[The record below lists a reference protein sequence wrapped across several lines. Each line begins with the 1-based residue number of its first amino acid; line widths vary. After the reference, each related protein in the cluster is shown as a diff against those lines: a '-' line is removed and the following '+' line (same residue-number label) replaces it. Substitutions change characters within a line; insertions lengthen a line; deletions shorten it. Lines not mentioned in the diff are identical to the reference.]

1 MKRLSLIL
9 ALCAYI
15 FTSWAY
21 DFKVDGIYYSKINA
35 STVKVTYKDRSVLDY
50 IGSGNN
56 VTVIWKYY
64 NDVSGDITIPKEIA
78 HNGNLYSV
86 TGIEDY
92 AFSSCSGLTSVVI
105 PNSVTSIGE
114 RAFFAC
120 SGLTSVVIPSSV
132 TSIGGYAFEYCSG
145 LTSIF
150 CFWENIPKNVGSEV
164 FYHVPSS
171 CNVYIPYGCKS
182 SYLSHAQFK
191 RFDIVEFNF
200 PEMPSL
206 SPAILGI
213 NGNPIRWESSRDEGV
228 TWVNIDCTSNIYID
242 ENPERGKVLYRILN
256 EDGTYS
262 DIVTITY
269 YDVVPEKI
277 VASPLAETKTVDES
291 TVFTLDVV
299 DDGYT
304 YQWMHNGIAI
314 EGATASSYGIPT
326 IKSADAG
333 TYYCV
338 VSNPVSSVNSTNVEL
353 TVNKCA
359 QVITFP
365 ELEAKTYGDADFTL
379 PAVTDKGL
387 PIQYQSMN
395 TNVATISGNT
405 VTITGV
411 GETNI
416 IATQA
421 GDENYLEAAYV
432 TRKLTVNKI
441 AQNIVIEAL
450 PEKTYE
456 DLPFNLPSTSD
467 KGLALSY
474 TSTNTDVATVSGNTV
489 TIVGAGTTEIIASQA
504 GDTYHQAATPV
515 TRVLTVNRKS
525 QTITFAALGT
535 KVYGDAPIELNQ
547 YTDKNL
553 EITYA
558 SDNLEVASV
567 EGNKVKMLK
576 PGVATITAS
585 QAGNKN
591 YLPAVNVQRTLI
603 VSKASQTI
611 EWYSLDAKFFGD
623 ADFAL
628 PASTDKGLPITYVSN
643 NEKVAVVNGN
653 VVTLTGTGIADIT
666 ASQGG
671 DEYYNAATSVTHTLV
686 VAKSYQTITFAELPV
701 VTYGVAPFE
710 LTATTNASTEIV
722 YESSDETVA
731 TVSGNKLTVVGAGT
745 CYITAKA
752 EGDDNFYTGTPVQR
766 ELVVKKATQTL
777 NFASVQDKTYGD
789 AQFYL
794 SAVSNRNLP
803 ITFSSSASSIVSVRE
818 NTCTINGAGTVT
830 ITATQE
836 GTRNYESATA
846 QIKVVVNKASLVVEA
861 VSAERYYGEENP
873 EFEQKYIG
881 FKNGDTVEELSDAPK
896 AICSATK
903 ISNVGNYEITFNET
917 ADKNYSLVY
926 RKGTLTVKKAPLTIT
941 AIDVAK
947 VYGEKNPDLLI
958 SYEGWKNNQNESEL
972 LSKPVA
978 YTTVKTM
985 SDAGE
990 YPIIVEGAEA
1000 RNYEFIYKEG
1010 VFTIAKAIL
1019 NVKLEDAQREYG
1031 GDVNYVISYEGF
1043 KGSDAVGDLN
1053 VKPTVIT
1060 EATVKSNV
1068 GVYAMTLEGGND
1080 NNYEYAFV
1088 YNSTTA
1094 LLTITKAPLKVVAV
1108 DKTMEY
1114 YSSMPRFTMLYEGF
1128 RNGDTQ
1134 DDLDQWPKVDCAAK
1148 NTSDAGEYAIR
1159 LTNGSDDNYDY
1170 ILQDG
1175 KLTITKAPLTIRL
1188 NDSEREYGVAN
1199 KYSISYEGF
1208 KGSDNAKDLDVK
1220 PSVVTTADIK
1230 SNVGVYEMKLE
1241 GGRDNNY
1248 DLKLAYG
1255 AVSTHAMLTITKAP
1269 LLIIADNK
1277 TMEYQTALPVFTL
1290 SFSGFRN
1297 GDTEERLDEYP
1308 EISCDAE
1315 STSPIGVYVIRL
1327 SGGSDKNY
1335 AYMLQDGELTIV
1347 APASINNVQISEENP
1362 ADIYDLKGYLVRKN
1376 AKSVEGLKKGV
1387 YIVNGVKIFIK

>member
-15 FTSWAY
+15 FTSWAH
-21 DFKVDGIYYSKINA
+21 DFEVDGIYY
-35 STVKVTYKDRSVLDY
+35 
-50 IGSGNN
+50 
-56 VTVIWKYY
+56 
-64 NDVSGDITIPKEIA
+64 DITSSTNRTVEVTFRGNYYTSYLDEYSGAVSIPESVIY
-78 HNGNLYSV
+78 NGITYGV
-86 TGIEDY
+86 TSIGDM
-92 AFSSCSGLTSVVI
+92 AFAECLGLTSVVI
-105 PNSVTSIGE
+105 PNSVTSIVSY
-114 RAFFAC
+114 AFTNCYSLTSVGIGNCVTRIGAYAFASC
-120 SGLTSVVIPSSV
+120 SGLTSLCFWGNIPSLDYSV
-132 TSIGGYAFEYCSG
+132 FDGVS
-145 LTSIF
+145 
-150 CFWENIPKNVGSEV
+150 
-164 FYHVPSS
+164 SS
-171 CNVYIPYGCKS
+171 CKVYVPYGCKES
-182 SYLSHAQFK
+182 CMSNSQLKSFE
-191 RFDIVEFNF
+191 IVEGAG

-206 SPAILGI
+206 SPATLVIG
-213 NGNPIRWESSRDEGV
+213 GAPVRWESSRDEGV
-228 TWVNIDCTSNIYID
+228 TWVNIDCTSNVYVD
-242 ENPERGKVLYRILN
+242 EKPERGKVLYRILN

-262 DIVTITY
+262 DIVTVTY

-314 EGATASSYGIPT
+314 EGATASSYSITT

-474 TSTNTDVATVSGNTV
+474 TSTNTDVATVSGYTV
-489 TIVGAGTTEIIASQA
+489 TIVGAGTTEIIATQA

-567 EGNKVKMLK
+567 EGNKIKMLK

-611 EWYSLDAKFFGD
+611 EWYSLDAKFYGD
-623 ADFAL
+623 VDFAL

-643 NEKVAVVNGN
+643 NENVAVVNGN
-653 VVTLTGTGIADIT
+653 MVTLTGTGTADIT

-731 TVSGNKLTVVGAGT
+731 TVLGNKLTVVGAGT

-766 ELVVKKATQTL
+766 ELLVKKATQTL
-777 NFASVQDKTYGD
+777 NFAAVQDKMYGD
-789 AQFYL
+789 AQFNL

-803 ITFSSSASSIVSVRE
+803 ITFSSSASSIISILGS
-818 NTCTINGAGTVT
+818 TCTINGAGTVT

-836 GTRNYESATA
+836 GTRNYEGATA
-846 QIKVVVNKASLVVEA
+846 QIQVIVNKASLVVEA
-861 VSAERYYGEENP
+861 VSTERYYGEDNP
-873 EFEQKYIG
+873 NFELKYIG
-881 FKNGDTVEELSDAPK
+881 FKNGDTVEELSDVPQ

-903 ISNVGNYEITFNET
+903 MSNVGNYEIAFNET

-947 VYGEKNPDLLI
+947 IYGEKNPELLVR
-958 SYEGWKNNQNESEL
+958 YEGFKNNQNESEL

-978 YTTVKTM
+978 YTAVKTM

-1010 VFTIAKAIL
+1010 IFTIAKATL

-1031 GDVNYVISYEGF
+1031 GEVDYVISYEGF
-1043 KGSDAVGDLN
+1043 KGSDTIDDLN
-1053 VKPTVIT
+1053 DKPTVIT
-1060 EATVKSNV
+1060 DANIKSNT
-1068 GVYAMTLEGGND
+1068 GIYAMTLQGGND
-1080 NNYEYAFV
+1080 NNYEYAFI

-1114 YSSMPRFTMLYEGF
+1114 YSSMPRFTLSYEGY

-1134 DDLDQWPKVDCAAK
+1134 DDLDQWPKIDCVAN
-1148 NTSDAGEYAIR
+1148 NTSDAGEYAIS
-1159 LTNGSDDNYDY
+1159 LTNGSDDNYEY

-1188 NDSEREYGVAN
+1188 NDSEREYGVVN
-1199 KYSISYEGF
+1199 EYSISYEGF

-1220 PSVVTTADIK
+1220 PSVITTADVK
-1230 SNVGVYEMKLE
+1230 SNVGVYEMKLD
-1241 GGRDNNY
+1241 GGSDNNY
-1248 DLKLAYG
+1248 DLKLAYSS
-1255 AVSTHAMLTITKAP
+1255 VSTHAILTITKAP
-1269 LLIIADNK
+1269 LLIVADNK
-1277 TMEYQTALPVFTL
+1277 TMEYQTILPIFTM

-1297 GDTEERLDEYP
+1297 GDTKERLDEYP

-1315 STSPIGVYVIRL
+1315 STSPIGVYAIRL

-1335 AYMLQDGELTIV
+1335 AYILQDGELEIV
-1347 APASINNVQISEENP
+1347 APASINSVQISEENP

-1376 AKSVEGLKKGV
+1376 AKSVEGLKKGL